1 MSRRGIDPNTLRFL
15 YGKSGNKCA
24 FPGCCEPIF
33 EEDGTLTGECCHIEA
48 YSANGP
54 RYNPNTTIEQKNS
67 EANLIMLCSRHHK
80 IVDTHPQKYTVECL
94 TEFKH
99 NHELKYSRETRALN
113 EKMLF
118 SLVES
123 MRKYWIE
130 LQDIDKKADNHLKMP
145 ININVGVESL
155 MSVLIDFFD
164 EFEGLIQ
171 HLRYDDATIMDDLQ
185 ELCEVV
191 GVDYSK
197 FNDVSYYE
205 NPLWCRSWELLN
217 LGFPNMVQE
226 LKLIFLQLCVKVLE
240 ELSLRDRSYIEHLEK
255 YKTLLKE
262 YHECNYYND

>member
-1 MSRRGIDPNTLRFL
+1 MARRSIDPNTLRFL

-33 EEDGTLTGECCHIEA
+33 EDDGTLTGECCHIEA

-54 RYNPNTTIEQKNS
+54 RYNSNTTIEQKNS

-80 IVDTHPQKYTVECL
+80 IVDTHPQEYTVERL

-130 LQDIDKKADNHLKMP
+130 LQDIDEKADNHLKIP
-145 ININVGVESL
+145 INVNVGVESL
-155 MSVLIDFFD
+155 MSVLVDFFE
-164 EFEGLIQ
+164 EFEFIINQ
-171 HLRYDDATIMDDLQ
+171 LRYDDMTTLDDLKS
-185 ELCEVV
+185 LCEAAD
-191 GVDYSK
+191 VDFAQFDK
-197 FNDVSYYE
+197 IPCYE
-205 NPLWCRSWELLN
+205 NPLWNRSWELLN
-217 LGFPNMVQE
+217 LAYPN
-226 LKLIFLQLCVKVLE
+226 
-240 ELSLRDRSYIEHLEK
+240 
-255 YKTLLKE
+255 KE
-262 YHECNYYND
+262 Q